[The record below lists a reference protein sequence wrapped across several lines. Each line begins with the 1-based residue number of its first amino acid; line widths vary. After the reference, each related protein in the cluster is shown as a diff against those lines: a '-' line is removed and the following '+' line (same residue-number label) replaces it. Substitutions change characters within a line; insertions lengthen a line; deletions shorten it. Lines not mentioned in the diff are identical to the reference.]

1 MTQHSEKPLKQM
13 VDEYYQ
19 RIELSPEQLK
29 CLQAMQVPAQSVARE
44 SWSGRQQFKQYGGWL
59 FGCCALLL
67 LAVQLWWPHIASGPY
82 PKAHEIAAEVA
93 YNHFNRR
100 PLETRGS
107 SFPTLSGYFTQL
119 QFEPVLSSLLAGEVF
134 QGARYCSL
142 SSIRAAQFRVE
153 DVNGEE
159 QTWYQVDYQ
168 PEVFGPLPDIGRGDA
183 PVVAYGK
190 GLPVKI
196 WVEKGMLFALTQNP
210 DNYRKAVEQ

>member
-1 MTQHSEKPLKQM
+1 MTQQKDKPLKQM
-13 VDEYYQ
+13 VHDYYQ
-19 RIELSPEQLK
+19 SIELTPEQLK
-29 CLQAMQVPAQSVARE
+29 SLQAMQVAAQPGVENTWA
-44 SWSGRQQFKQYGGWL
+44 GRQHIKQYGGWL

-67 LAVQLWWPHIASGPY
+67 LCVQLWWPSIASGPY

-100 PLETRGS
+100 PLETQGS
-107 SFPTLSGYFTQL
+107 SFPKLSSYFTQL
-119 QFEPVLSSLLAGEVF
+119 QFKPMLSGLLGGEIF

-142 SSIRAAQFRVE
+142 SSIRAAQFRVA
-153 DVNGEE
+153 DVNGDE

-168 PEVFGPLPDIGRGDA
+168 PEVFGPLPDIGVGEA
-183 PVVAYGK
+183 PVIAYGK

-210 DNYRKAVEQ
+210 DDHQEP